1 MARPTTGGVEFTI
14 KLQDTELIRRA
25 FTQVDAKVR
34 WDVMK
39 VYLRDWAKATRKTM
53 KRFAPKA
60 KQEYNRY
67 RDELNTPRNGAGTGT
82 IVAIEPGGSLRRA
95 INYRVKRYKRGRAIW
110 VGVGGIPSGREK
122 GLKSYHPAGWRAHF
136 AEGGAY
142 NKIHRRYLGR
152 TRFRSKTWEAVRA
165 YGEEQIR
172 EGAKAALRAGG
183 FRA

>member
-1 MARPTTGGVEFTI
+1 MARPTTGGVQFTI
-14 KLQDTELIRRA
+14 KLQDTELLRRA
-25 FTQVDAKVR
+25 MTQVDAKIR

-39 VYLRDWAKATRKTM
+39 VYLRDWAKATRRTM
-53 KRFAPKA
+53 KKFAPKA

-67 RDELNTPRNGAGTGT
+67 NEVRDGRAGAGYGK

-95 INYRVKRYKRGRAIW
+95 ITYRVKRYKRGRAIW
-110 VGVGGIPSGREK
+110 VGVGGERPPK
-122 GLKSYHPAGWRAHF
+122 GAWFPAGWRAHF
-136 AEGGAY
+136 PEVGAF
-142 NKIHRRYLGR
+142 NKWHRRYLGR
-152 TRFRSKTWEAVRA
+152 TRYRSKSWEAVRM